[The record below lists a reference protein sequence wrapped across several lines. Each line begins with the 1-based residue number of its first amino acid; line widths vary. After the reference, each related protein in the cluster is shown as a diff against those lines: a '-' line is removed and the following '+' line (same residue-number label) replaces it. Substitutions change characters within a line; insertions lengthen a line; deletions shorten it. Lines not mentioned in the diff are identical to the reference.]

1 MKTVHPVCALIALL
15 LAGPA
20 LASDGTPLRKANGV
34 LVDAK
39 GKTVYTYDKDESGG
53 GKSVCVAMCAKN
65 WPPVSAEGVVL
76 KPPYSAIT
84 RDDGSKQLVHRGKP
98 LYTFIKDQK
107 EGDRTGDGV
116 GGVWH
121 VVTDVEKQ

>member
-1 MKTVHPVCALIALL
+1 MKTVQIGTAMIALL
-15 LAGPA
+15 LAGPV
-20 LASDGTPLRKANGV
+20 LADDGGPLRNANGV

-39 GKTVYTYDKDESGG
+39 GMTVYTYDKDESGA
-53 GKSVCVAMCAKN
+53 GKSACVAMCAKN
-65 WPPVSAEGVVL
+65 WPPVSAEGADL

-84 RDDGSKQLVHRGKP
+84 RDDGSKQLVHDGKP
-98 LYTFIKDQK
+98 LYTFIKDKK

-121 VVTDVEKQ
+121 VVTDAKTK

>member
-1 MKTVHPVCALIALL
+1 MKTMHIGTTLMALL

-20 LASDGTPLRKANGV
+20 LASDGSPLRMANGV

-39 GKTVYTYDKDESGG
+39 GMTVYTYDKDASAA
-53 GKSVCVAMCAKN
+53 GKSACVEMCARN
-65 WPPVSAEGVVL
+65 WPPVPAGDMRMEA
-76 KPPYSAIT
+76 PYSTIT
-84 RDDGSKQLVHRGKP
+84 RDDGSKQLAHEGKP
-98 LYTFIKDQK
+98 LYTFIKDKK

-121 VVTDVEKQ
+121 VVTDAKKK